1 MDEKLKLKVNNKTNK
16 NEINEIEVKLIN
28 NDCHHDEIFLTVHVY
43 LTTTLIK
50 CKRLNFNDFEKDIFP
65 KIKEL
70 VDQSVLQV
78 PLRPQ
83 PSTPLTHSVA
93 STEQLSSGPLN
104 ASANDSNSQS
114 SQILEVV

>member
-1 MDEKLKLKVNNKTNK
+1 MDEKFRLKVNNKTNK
-16 NEINEIEVKLIN
+16 NKINEIEMKLIN
-28 NDCHHDEIFLTVHVY
+28 NDCHHDEIFLTIHVY
-43 LTTTLIK
+43 LTTALIQ
-50 CKRLNFNDFEKDIFP
+50 CRGLNFNDFEKEIFP

-93 STEQLSSGPLN
+93 STEQLSSEPLN
-104 ASANDSNSQS
+104 ASANDSNN
-114 SQILEVV
+114 QILEVV